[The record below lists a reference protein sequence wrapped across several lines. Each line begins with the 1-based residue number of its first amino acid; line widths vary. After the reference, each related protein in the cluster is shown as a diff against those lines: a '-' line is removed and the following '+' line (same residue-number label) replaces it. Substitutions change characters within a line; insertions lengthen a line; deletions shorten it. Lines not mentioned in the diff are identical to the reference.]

1 MTAVGRD
8 NHRGIRQTAVIWGIA
23 HAINDGYPTLYL
35 ALLPVLMLRWHFGV
49 AQAGLLAGLLTL
61 TTQAMQP
68 LWGWWA
74 DRLGGP
80 WFIVGGLIAGSVGN
94 ALGLAWA
101 PSYAVF
107 AVALM
112 LAGLGNAAFHPHMA
126 ALVTQ
131 SGSTDKGRKMS
142 GWMVSGMIGHALAP
156 LVAVAAWQ
164 WGGKWG
170 LTALA
175 IPGLLAAGILYQSA
189 RNLKRPTATAKPR
202 MREALENAWARG
214 RAFFLMVVLRNLG
227 TASLLTLLPIFW
239 THRGGALSQT
249 GLLLTVVYA
258 AGMVG
263 NLMGGRQSDH
273 WGPRPILVIS
283 LLGAAGAA
291 LSWPLISGTG
301 ESFWFAVAVWGFMI
315 NGAGAVLLVYGQ
327 SLFPGRAG
335 MASGLTLGLGNTIGG
350 FGVWAV
356 GRLAESGGL
365 SWAVVAAALC
375 LAASILPAAW
385 LAV

>member
-1 MTAVGRD
+1 M
-8 NHRGIRQTAVIWGIA
+8 IWSIA

-35 ALLPVLMLRWHFGV
+35 ALLPVLMVRWHFGV
-49 AQAGLLAGLLTL
+49 AQAGLLAGFLTL

-80 WFIVGGLIAGSVGN
+80 WFIVGGLVAGSVGN

-107 AVALM
+107 ALALM

-131 SGSTDKGRKMS
+131 TDSTDKGRKMS

-156 LVAVAAWQ
+156 LVAVAMWQ
-164 WGGKWG
+164 WEGKWG
-170 LTALA
+170 LTAMA
-175 IPGLLAAGILYQSA
+175 IPGVLAAGILYQSA
-189 RNLKRPTATAKPR
+189 RKLKRPAATVKPHA
-202 MREALENAWARG
+202 REALRNAWNRG
-214 RAFFLMVVLRNLG
+214 RAFFLMIVLRNLG

-249 GLLLTVVYA
+249 GLLLSIVYA
-258 AGMVG
+258 AGMIG
-263 NLMGGRQSDH
+263 NLMGGRQSDR

-291 LSWPLISGTG
+291 LGWPLISGTKDI
-301 ESFWFAVAVWGFMI
+301 FWFAVAVWGFMI

-350 FGVWAV
+350 FGAWVM

-365 SWAVVAAALC
+365 SWAVIAAALC
-375 LAASILPAAW
+375 LAASILPAIW

>member
-8 NHRGIRQTAVIWGIA
+8 NRRGIRQTAVIWGIA

-35 ALLPVLMLRWHFGV
+35 ALLPVLMPRWHFGV

-131 SGSTDKGRKMS
+131 TGSTDKGRKMS

-156 LVAVAAWQ
+156 L
-164 WGGKWG
+164 G
-170 LTALA
+170 A
-175 IPGLLAAGILYQSA
+175 IGDSPHI
-189 RNLKRPTATAKPR
+189 
-202 MREALENAWARG
+202 E
-214 RAFFLMVVLRNLG
+214 
-227 TASLLTLLPIFW
+227 TASTINPQ
-239 THRGGALSQT
+239 AL
-249 GLLLTVVYA
+249 
-258 AGMVG
+258 
-263 NLMGGRQSDH
+263 
-273 WGPRPILVIS
+273 
-283 LLGAAGAA
+283 
-291 LSWPLISGTG
+291 
-301 ESFWFAVAVWGFMI
+301 
-315 NGAGAVLLVYGQ
+315 
-327 SLFPGRAG
+327 
-335 MASGLTLGLGNTIGG
+335 
-350 FGVWAV
+350 
-356 GRLAESGGL
+356 
-365 SWAVVAAALC
+365 
-375 LAASILPAAW
+375 
-385 LAV
+385 